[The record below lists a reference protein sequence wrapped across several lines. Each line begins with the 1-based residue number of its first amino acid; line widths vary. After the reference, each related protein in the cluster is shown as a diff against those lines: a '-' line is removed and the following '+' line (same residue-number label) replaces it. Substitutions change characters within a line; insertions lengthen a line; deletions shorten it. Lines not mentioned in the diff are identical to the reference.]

1 MLRWRFLFLLL
12 LAWAGFASAQTP
24 AVLKMGVFPYL
35 SPSQLIEQQ
44 EPLRRYLEATLGRPV
59 VMSSAP
65 DFPSFVKRTQQGE
78 YDLVVTAPHMA
89 RLAQKRDG
97 WQAVAMSAQQTATTI
112 IVQKDSTIG
121 RLEDLRGKRLAVGS
135 RYSVTYLLAEEA
147 LGKRGLK
154 LGRDVLVQET
164 ASFSNVLQS
173 VLVGEVE
180 AGATPTLLWDNW
192 VHANAE
198 QRAKLREIY
207 RAPPPNPHSFFVMM
221 PPATPAAAVAK
232 LREALLAW
240 NETPEGR
247 DFLHKSQFLSFVAPT
262 EKAMARSD
270 PFVHVLIE
278 DK

>member
-1 MLRWRFLFLLL
+1 MLVWRFLFLLL
-12 LAWAGFASAQTP
+12 FVWTSFAWAQTP
-24 AVLKMGVFPYL
+24 AVLRMGVFPYL

-44 EPLRRYLEATLGRPV
+44 EPLRRFIEATLGRPV
-59 VMSSAP
+59 VLSSAP

-97 WQAVAMSAQQTATTI
+97 WQVVAMSGQQTATTI
-112 IVQKDSTIG
+112 VVRKESPLA

-135 RYSVTYLLAEEA
+135 RHSVTYLLAEEA
-147 LGKRGLK
+147 LGKKRLK

-192 VHANAE
+192 VLANEE
-198 QRAKLREIY
+198 QRTQLREIY

-221 PPATPAAAVAK
+221 PPATPAATVVK

-240 NETPEGR
+240 NDTPEGR